1 LLLSL
6 VLVQVLV
13 QALAQLGF
21 LGFIALY
28 MGALQAFLNGGFL
41 NGSF

>member
-6 VLVQVLV
+6 VLVQ
-13 QALAQLGF
+13 ALAQLRF